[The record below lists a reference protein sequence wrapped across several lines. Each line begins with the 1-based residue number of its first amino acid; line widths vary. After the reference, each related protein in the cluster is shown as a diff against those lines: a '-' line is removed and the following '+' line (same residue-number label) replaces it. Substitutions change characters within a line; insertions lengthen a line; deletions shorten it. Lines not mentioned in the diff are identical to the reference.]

1 MQTMRTLAAIMQGYL
16 FRNGEKLKDKNVG
29 LIVSSA
35 SSGISSVVADAKRL
49 VPDAKWIGE
58 ALWINNSNRSKSDEL
73 VKEWWKQ

>member
-1 MQTMRTLAAIMQGYL
+1 M
-16 FRNGEKLKDKNVG
+16 KNV
-29 LIVSSA
+29 VV
-35 SSGISSVVADAKRL
+35 ISTSLRPCSNSNALAERFADAKRL